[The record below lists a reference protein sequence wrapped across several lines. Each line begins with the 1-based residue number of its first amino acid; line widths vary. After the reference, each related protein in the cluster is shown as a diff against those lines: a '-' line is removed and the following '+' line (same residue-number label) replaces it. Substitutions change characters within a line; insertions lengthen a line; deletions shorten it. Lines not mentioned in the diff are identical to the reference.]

1 MFVIELFNLSNSER
15 YLHPSNPILLSV
27 NMNEYWRKID
37 SSQLHDRFIF
47 VIELFNLS
55 DSKRYLHPS
64 SPILSVNMGELKE
77 NR

>member
-1 MFVIELFNLSNSER
+1 MSDSER

-27 NMNEYWRKID
+27 NMNEYWMKID
-37 SSQLHDRFIF
+37 SKLPDKFIF

-55 DSKRYLHPS
+55 DSEIYLHPS
-64 SPILSVNMGELKE
+64 SPILFPCKYKWILKE